1 MLPAMALSLDLSLVN
16 AALSRSGTAQPLT
29 LSSLEGGGK
38 AAELVKTNYEEMV
51 TGALSEYPWKFA
63 TKIAELNRLDPAAAG
78 DPPEPW
84 TAAYQLPTDILDLR
98 AIKVIGCAINYAVHG
113 DKILCDA
120 ASSDHVI
127 AHYLWRVPE
136 VKMRPWFREMMI
148 RRLEVLFLRGIG
160 ERYDEAKDREGD
172 ARVQWAVAKNRDSQ
186 EQPPQDPFV
195 SPTLLTRL
203 GFVYPPTIPWR

>member
-1 MLPAMALSLDLSLVN
+1 MALSLDLSLVN
-16 AALSRSGTAQPLT
+16 AALSRSGTAKPI
-29 LSSLEGGGK
+29 SSLEGGGK
-38 AAELVKTNYEEMV
+38 AQELVQTNYEEMV

-63 TKIAELNRLDPAAAG
+63 TKITELNRLDPNVAG

-98 AIKVIGCAINYAVHG
+98 AIKVRGCPINYAVHG
-113 DKILCDA
+113 DKILNDA

-136 VKMRPWFREMMI
+136 TKMRPWFRELMI
-148 RRLEVLFLRGIG
+148 IRLEVLFLRGIG
-160 ERYDEAKDREGD
+160 ERYSEADSRDKK
-172 ARVQWAVAKNRDSQ
+172 AIVQLAGAKNRDAQ

-203 GFVYPPTIPWR
+203 GFTYPPAIPWR

>member
-1 MLPAMALSLDLSLVN
+1 MALSLDLSLVN
-16 AALSRSGTAQPLT
+16 AALSRTGTAQPLT
-29 LSSLEGGGK
+29 ISSLATGGK
-38 AAELVKTNYEEMV
+38 AQELVQTNYEEMV

-63 TKIAELNRLDPAAAG
+63 TKIVELNRLDPDVEG

-98 AIKVIGCAINYAVHG
+98 AIKVRGCPIFYAVHG
-113 DKILCDA
+113 NKILCDA

-136 VKMRPWFREMMI
+136 VNMRPWFRELMI

-160 ERYDEAKDREGD
+160 ERYDEADSREKK
-172 ARVQWAVAKNRDSQ
+172 AILQLAVAKNRDAQ
-186 EQPPQDPFV
+186 EEPPKDPFV

-203 GFVYPPTIPWR
+203 GFVYPPTMPWR